1 MGEKVRNF
9 DPTVATSRLG
19 SLAAHGILRKATRLL
34 GGCSNISRER
44 ALLPSDIWYSI
55 ARDYLWNSPA
65 TIVALSS
72 ACRQFRGL
80 LRPLKFR
87 SIFIRFSTSSGGVKE
102 ESSARRFANF
112 IQDEPEI
119 VDYIECM
126 TIDHDK
132 LSKNFAGVPAIQ
144 DSCPANAKERAA
156 FCLILSRSYSNLR
169 LLMLPIFQ
177 HLFLQELPADVSDAL
192 HTIVARPSLTEVSV
206 MAGAI
211 YPKFFYQL
219 QKIDTINICS
229 MYIRGDTSEFHA
241 VKRCSPLTLR
251 VLGLC
256 TLRELLPQVRAHPIG
271 LERLTTLH
279 IHVYDRTLADF
290 IPWSFSACAS
300 KLIDLKIFV
309 APRDGSR

>member
-1 MGEKVRNF
+1 MGEKDRNF

-44 ALLPSDIWYSI
+44 ALLPSDI
-55 ARDYLWNSPA
+55 
-65 TIVALSS
+65 
-72 ACRQFRGL
+72 C
-80 LRPLKFR
+80 
-87 SIFIRFSTSSGGVKE
+87 TSSGGVKE

-112 IQDEPEI
+112 IRDEPEI
-119 VDYIECM
+119 VNYIESM
-126 TIDHDK
+126 TIDHEK
-132 LSKNFAGVPAIQ
+132 QSKNFAGVPAIQ

-219 QKIDTINICS
+219 QKIDTINMCS
-229 MYIRGDTSEFHA
+229 MNIRGNTSESHA
-241 VKRCSPLTLR
+241 VKRCSPRTLR

-256 TLRELLPQVRAHPIG
+256 TLRELLPQDRVHPIG

-300 KLIDLKIFV
+300 KLIDLKMFV
-309 APRDGSR
+309 APWDGSRWFRVMA